1 MIPSTNGNSAPK
13 GCNPISSNCVIWQG
27 PDLPC
32 IDLCTGDSI
41 SSVVA
46 KLCQQLIA
54 VTGGTGIAI
63 DISLLSPGCLQEAY
77 PEYTFENIEDY
88 INALVAYV
96 CSMEGDPISAA
107 TSNMPIVGVP
117 KCFHSSNKS
126 TV

>member
-54 VTGGTGIAI
+54 DVLGLPLGVFKV
-63 DISLLSPGCLQEAY
+63 LKAY
-77 PEYTFENIEDY
+77 ILRLEKGNDYAQQFE
-88 INALVAYV
+88 
-96 CSMEGDPISAA
+96 
-107 TSNMPIVGVP
+107 
-117 KCFHSSNKS
+117 
-126 TV
+126 